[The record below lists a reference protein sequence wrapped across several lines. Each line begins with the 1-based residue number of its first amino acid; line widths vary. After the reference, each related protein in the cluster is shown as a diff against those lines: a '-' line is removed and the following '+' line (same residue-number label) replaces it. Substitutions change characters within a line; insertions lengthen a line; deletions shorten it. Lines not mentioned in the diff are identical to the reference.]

1 MEKTINEVKKNAKT
15 LENDILKL
23 ISDFEVA
30 NPEVEVRVTVGRN
43 YSTVEDGKITH
54 RADVDL
60 TINICGLRC
69 TKFCT
74 QLRFF

>member
-30 NPEVEVRVTVGRN
+30 NPEVEINVTVKRN
-43 YSTVEDGKITH
+43 YYAKDEEATHDVNCTIT
-54 RADVDL
+54 
-60 TINICGLRC
+60 I
-69 TKFCT
+69 K
-74 QLRFF
+74 

>member
-30 NPEVEVRVTVGRN
+30 NPEVEVRVNVGRN
-43 YSTVEDGKITH
+43 YSAELSKASHTV
-54 RADVDL
+54 DVNL
-60 TINICGLRC
+60 SI
-69 TKFCT
+69 K
-74 QLRFF
+74 